1 MHNKEKQKPYDGKY
15 NTLELIDVMFKKIG
29 LTRVSSDSE
38 YHHQKCQP
46 SHKKISFF
54 RNDDD
59 EKKNINGVKVVHIKS
74 GSSRGLQIKW

>member
-1 MHNKEKQKPYDGKY
+1 MSNRDKQKPYFGKY
-15 NTLELIDVMFKKIG
+15 NTLELVDIMLEEID
-29 LTRVSSDSE
+29 LTRVSTNED
-38 YHHQKCQP
+38 YHSQQCQP

-59 EKKNINGVKVVHIKS
+59 EKNIINGVKVVHIKS